1 MIKFSMLMAFVLLQV
16 YLHTAPLCHIGG
28 LSSAMTMLM
37 VGGCHVL
44 MPKFDA
50 ESAVGAIEQY
60 AVTSFITVPAI
71 MASLIS
77 VIRYIPESI
86 GTTLVLF

>member
-1 MIKFSMLMAFVLLQV
+1 
-16 YLHTAPLCHIGG
+16 
-28 LSSAMTMLM
+28 
-37 VGGCHVL
+37 

-77 VIRYIPESI
+77 VIRYLPVSI
-86 GTTLVLF
+86 GTKLVLSWKKDYHKVNIAKLVLQSFNLQ

>member
-1 MIKFSMLMAFVLLQV
+1 
-16 YLHTAPLCHIGG
+16 
-28 LSSAMTMLM
+28 MTMLM
-37 VGGCHVL
+37 VGGCHVF

-50 ESAVGAIEQY
+50 KLAVYAIEQY

-77 VIRYIPESI
+77 IVRYIIVSNRNKI
-86 GTTLVLF
+86 YGLY